1 MKQQHVPGPAA
12 ASGRGAA
19 RTSLQAAALLA
30 RCLLAAGLLAAGGPL
45 SGLDLTVEEALRLS
59 EGRAEAIAM
68 GRADLRRAEQAR
80 MEARAGTLPS
90 LSLEA
95 SASWMSNPP
104 EGIAVE
110 PGSLSA
116 FPPIPAEEL
125 VFVEDSEPTYFTLSL
140 ILSQPLFTSLKLS
153 SAVRLAELG
162 VEQAHWSLLAA
173 RRRIGRDTASSY
185 YAALLA
191 RRSLEEL
198 RVSRSLLEEILRDVE
213 DAYAEGL
220 VNFQSVLEV
229 KKSLAEAERRLEE
242 ARLNAAAG
250 LQALQFYTEAPAED
264 LRLVSDF
271 RKEPADI
278 DLDPDRLK
286 RAALEYS
293 GERRLLL
300 LAVSQAERGAAL
312 RRGEMPL
319 RPDLSLELRFDL
331 EGGHVPWSEEDWD
344 RSWRGNLLVS
354 LGGRLPLF
362 DSFESRAGVRQ
373 AEERIEGARL
383 ALRRLEKSL
392 ALESVRIRREVVSA
406 CCAVSE
412 KEAAL
417 ELAEEVYK
425 NAQASLEAEMLT
437 RREER
442 EARLLLAAARLESMA
457 ASRDLSLA
465 LVRLEYLTG
474 RAP

>member
-1 MKQQHVPGPAA
+1 
-12 ASGRGAA
+12 
-19 RTSLQAAALLA
+19 
-30 RCLLAAGLLAAGGPL
+30 
-45 SGLDLTVEEALRLS
+45 LDLTVEEAVGLG
-59 EGRAEAIAM
+59 EKRAEEVSM
-68 GRADLRRAEQAR
+68 KRVELRRAEQAR
-80 MEARAGTLPS
+80 VEATTGTLPS

-95 SASWMSNPP
+95 SASWMSDPP
-104 EGIAVE
+104 EGISVE

-116 FPPIPAEEL
+116 LPPIPSEEL
-125 VFVEDSEPTYFTLSL
+125 VFVEDSEPTYFMLSL
-140 ILSQPLFTSLKLS
+140 ILSQPIFTSLKLEN
-153 SAVRLAELG
+153 AVRLAALG
-162 VEQAHWSLLAA
+162 VEQAQWSLVAA
-173 RRRIGRDTASSY
+173 RRRVARDTASAY
-185 YAALLA
+185 YSALLA
-191 RRSLEEL
+191 HRSLDEL
-198 RVSRSLLEEILRDVE
+198 EVSRSLVEGILRDVE
-213 DAYAEGL
+213 DSFTEGL
-220 VNFQSVLEV
+220 VNYQSVLEV
-229 KKSLAEAERRLEE
+229 KKSLAEAESRLEE
-242 ARLNAAAG
+242 ARMNAAAG
-250 LQALQFYTEAPAED
+250 LEALRFLTEAPAEG

-286 RAALEYS
+286 RAALENS
-293 GERRLLL
+293 VERRLLL
-300 LAVSQAERGAAL
+300 LAVSQAERSAAL
-312 RRGEMPL
+312 SRGEGPL

-392 ALESVRIRREVVSA
+392 ALESVRIRAEVVSA

-425 NAQASLEAEMLT
+425 NAQASLEAEMIT
-437 RREER
+437 RREEG
-442 EARLLLAAARLESMA
+442 EARLLLAAARVELMA